1 MTASAGESLDALE
14 LASLELEINKL
25 NLDSETDTS
34 TKEYWHLKKQSIESN
49 SFRLGL
55 SQISVSTFLK
65 NEITTLLQFS
75 RQ

>member
-1 MTASAGESLDALE
+1 MNASAGESLDTLE

-25 NLDSETDTS
+25 NLDSETDTIK
-34 TKEYWHLKKQSIESN
+34 KEYWHLKKQSIESN